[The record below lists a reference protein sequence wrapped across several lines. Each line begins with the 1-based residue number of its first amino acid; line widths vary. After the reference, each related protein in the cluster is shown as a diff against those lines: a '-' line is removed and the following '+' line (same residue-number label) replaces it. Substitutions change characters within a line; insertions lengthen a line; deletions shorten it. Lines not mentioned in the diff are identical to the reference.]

1 MGAND
6 DMSRSTTRLAGP
18 DRTNAVHVTT
28 PQNATITSQTAA
40 TVPSNRARTRLG
52 VGESVDV
59 TFSGGSATWSISP
72 ANTGSLSAT
81 SGPTVTYTAPDR
93 ANTVTITAT
102 AGASAT
108 ITFTIVEP
116 SDVRMSQRSGTVG
129 HHTINTASAGVIAD
143 IFILPADVSFENIS
157 YLESDVNA
165 VGTGCF
171 QQYYQDNPTGHNPN
185 TSPLPI
191 GPPVS
196 DTSGSKAPGYDQ
208 IDCSA
213 SKCAGGWTWSIPW
226 SFQVGSGSPK
236 QFKVVDQVTT
246 ITATGTATVNKV
258 GATNTAAFGS
268 PTVKDPLFI

>member
-1 MGAND
+1 MGAD
-6 DMSRSTTRLAGP
+6 DDLSRSKTRIAGP
-18 DRTNAVHVTT
+18 AHDNAVHLTT
-28 PQNATITSQTAA
+28 PQNAAITSQTAA

-52 VGESVDV
+52 VGESADL
-59 TFSGGSATWSISP
+59 TFSAGSATWTISP
-72 ANTGSLSAT
+72 AGAGTLSAT

-102 AGASAT
+102 AGATAT
-108 ITFTIVEP
+108 ITLTIVEP
-116 SDVRMSQRSGTVG
+116 NDVKMKQKSGTVG

-143 IFILPADVSFENIS
+143 VFIFPADVSFENCS

-171 QQYYQDNPTGHNPN
+171 QKYYQDNNVGHNPN
-185 TSPLPI
+185 PNPLPI
-191 GPPVS
+191 GPPDN

-236 QFKVVDQVTT
+236 QFKVVDQVIT
-246 ITATGTATVNKV
+246 ITADGTATVSKV
-258 GATNTAAFGS
+258 GATNTAAYGS
-268 PTVKDPLFI
+268 ATVKDPLFN